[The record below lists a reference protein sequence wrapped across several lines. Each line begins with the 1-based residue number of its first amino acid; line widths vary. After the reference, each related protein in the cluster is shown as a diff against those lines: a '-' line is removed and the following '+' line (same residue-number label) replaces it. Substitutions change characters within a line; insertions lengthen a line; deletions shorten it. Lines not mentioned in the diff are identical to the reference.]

1 MMICGY
7 TRVVTIRLM
16 ILCCITLSAAAQEK
30 REQTFSVGP
39 RSLITVTNNH
49 GPISLGPS
57 GNSQVVVTTISRANT
72 VKLAS
77 EQHGNRIDLRS
88 IASANISGGS
98 LVEYTVLVPLEAF
111 VRLESMNGLIH
122 ARGLRG
128 DIVMETASGSIEVS
142 GMADAHLHVKT
153 LKGPVTLSSIRN
165 CHLDV
170 TSVTGDV
177 SLRNVAESSV
187 VVNSGGGRIMYDGD
201 PGGMG
206 DYRLTSH
213 SGDLTITI
221 PANASVQ
228 ITERARNAESLAGSP
243 DIGTE
248 STATGKKSL
257 LKPGISNASRFV
269 LRSFRGKIHLR
280 RP

>member
-1 MMICGY
+1 M
-7 TRVVTIRLM
+7 
-16 ILCCITLSAAAQEK
+16 
-30 REQTFSVGP
+30 
-39 RSLITVTNNH
+39 
-49 GPISLGPS
+49 
-57 GNSQVVVTTISRANT
+57 VTTISHANT
-72 VKLAS
+72 VKLES

-88 IASANISGGS
+88 VATPNISGGS

-111 VRLESMNGLIH
+111 VRLESMNGVIH
-122 ARGLRG
+122 ERGLRG

-142 GMADAHLHVKT
+142 DMMDAHLHVKT
-153 LKGPVTLSSIRN
+153 LKGPVTLSSIQN

-187 VVNSGGGRIMYDGD
+187 VVNSGGGRITYDGD
-201 PGGMG
+201 PGTMG

-221 PANASVQ
+221 PANAPVE
-228 ITERARNAESLAGSP
+228 ITERARNAESLIKSP
-243 DIGTE
+243 YTGTE
-248 STATGKKSL
+248 PTATGKKSL

-269 LRSFRGKIHLR
+269 LRSFRGKIQLR

>member
-1 MMICGY
+1 M
-7 TRVVTIRLM
+7 
-16 ILCCITLSAAAQEK
+16 
-30 REQTFSVGP
+30 
-39 RSLITVTNNH
+39 
-49 GPISLGPS
+49 
-57 GNSQVVVTTISRANT
+57 TTISHANT
-72 VKLAS
+72 VKLES
-77 EQHGNRIDLRS
+77 EHHGNRIDLRS
-88 IASANISGGS
+88 VATPNISGGS

-111 VRLESMNGLIH
+111 VRLESMNGVIH

-142 GMADAHLHVKT
+142 DMMDAHLHVKT
-153 LKGPVTLSSIRN
+153 LKGPVTLSSIQN

-187 VVNSGGGRIMYDGD
+187 VVNSGGGRITYDGD
-201 PGGMG
+201 PGTMG

-221 PANASVQ
+221 PANAPVE
-228 ITERARNAESLAGSP
+228 ITERARNAESLIKSP
-243 DIGTE
+243 YTGTE
-248 STATGKKSL
+248 PTATGKKSL

-269 LRSFRGKIHLR
+269 LRSFRGKIQLR